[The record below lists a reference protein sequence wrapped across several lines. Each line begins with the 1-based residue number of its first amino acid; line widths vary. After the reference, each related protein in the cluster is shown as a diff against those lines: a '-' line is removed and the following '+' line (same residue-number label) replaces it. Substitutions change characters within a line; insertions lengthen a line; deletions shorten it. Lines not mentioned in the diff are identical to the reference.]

1 MANAVL
7 TSQAPYDNYEVTVTH
22 YNSHYRHTSKSQL
35 Q

>member
-7 TSQAPYDNYEVTVTH
+7 TSQAPYHINEVNVIH
-22 YNSHYRHTSKSQL
+22 YNSHYHHTSKIQL